1 MKQSFVIKDA
11 KGYIEKFYYEFCNGR
26 SARIKIEDKLHGKVW
41 YFPTGGDGYKFLLYM
56 LDAGISSYIVN
67 LESFRED
74 ISMYQK
80 IGNRWVEIDN
90 TNFYNNTEREYNI
103 IIEQLI

>member
-1 MKQSFVIKDA
+1 MEKKFFVLKNA
-11 KGYIEKFYYEFCNGR
+11 KGEIEKFYYDFCNGR
-26 SARIKIEDKLHGKVW
+26 SAKIKIENKLNGKVW

-56 LDAGISSYIVN
+56 VDASISRYTVN
-67 LESFRED
+67 AESFRED

-90 TNFYNNTEREYNI
+90 SNFYNNTEREYNI
-103 IIEQLI
+103 TIN